1 MNAQIKTFEAGA
13 LEGWTDF
20 HFSIPGLPTKSK
32 QFLKREL
39 GLTSMEVS
47 LNALRVGED
56 MPFVHKHRENEE
68 LYLFLSGSGEFQAN
82 GEVFPVKDGTCVKC
96 SPEIRRTFRNTG
108 EAEMVFIVIQA
119 KDDSLLDHFTV
130 HDGELVDELPKWSR
144 STSSDPP
151 T

>member
-1 MNAQIKTFEAGA
+1 MSDQIKIFEAGS

-20 HFSIPGLPTKSK
+20 HFSIPGLPIKSK
-32 QFLKREL
+32 QFLKSEL

-56 MPFVHKHRENEE
+56 MPFIHKHRENEE

-96 SPEIRRTFRNTG
+96 SPDVRRTFRNTG

-119 KDDSLLDHFTV
+119 KDNSLLDHFTV
-130 HDGELVDELPKWSR
+130 HDGELVDELPKWSTPTDS
-144 STSSDPP
+144 ST
-151 T
+151 